1 MATQMEDVLIRQMK
15 EKDIDSILEIDKKI
29 GGLERAFTYENLFDS
44 LIGGEIACSFV
55 AEVKNHVVGFILASV
70 TYVPEEVTRV
80 CMIQILGVHPGY
92 RRQRI
97 ASRLIGAL
105 AEACSSKGIREI
117 RVMVD
122 QHDTNLQGLFETLD
136 FRRGSMINYSLA
148 LP

>member
-1 MATQMEDVLIRQMK
+1 MAAQIKDVLIRQMK
-15 EKDIDSILEIDKKI
+15 ETDIDSILDIDKKI
-29 GGLERAFTYENLFDS
+29 SGLERAFTYENLFDS

-55 AEVKNHVVGFILASV
+55 AEVEDHVVGFILASV
-70 TYVPEEVTRV
+70 TYVPEEVTGA

-92 RRQRI
+92 RRQGI

-105 AEACSSKGIREI
+105 ADICSSKGIREI

-122 QHDTNLQGLFETLD
+122 QHDTNLQGLLDTLD
-136 FRRGSMINYSLA
+136 FRRGSIVNYSLA